1 MTTGSGNRPC
11 PQPPHPPTSA
21 CATPSTSAGITRTDQ
36 GAYGLVSGE
45 KLSDAERDELRW
57 LRNRTIQQRTADVFV
72 QNTTDQRLIR
82 NAFLQGF
89 DT

>member
-1 MTTGSGNRPC
+1 MTQIDDYTERVKRMVGKVLTFN
-11 PQPPHPPTSA
+11 
-21 CATPSTSAGITRTDQ
+21 GITRYERSTYD
-36 GAYGLVSGE
+36 LVGGE

>member
-1 MTTGSGNRPC
+1 VG
-11 PQPPHPPTSA
+11 
-21 CATPSTSAGITRTDQ
+21 
-36 GAYGLVSGE
+36 GE

-89 DT
+89 GT